1 MSLQY
6 VKFEMANERER
17 EESHYSI
24 SVVTIGIL
32 MLQQHSS
39 VCTTKAYEKGA
50 FGRIFEV
57 ADCFVLTITFQHT
70 KSWFHG

>member
-17 EESHYSI
+17 EESHYSF

-32 MLQQHSS
+32 MLQQHSP

-57 ADCFVLTITFQHT
+57 VDIFLLTLTFQHS
-70 KSWFHG
+70 KS

>member
-57 ADCFVLTITFQHT
+57 ADCFVLTIIFPHT
-70 KSWFHG
+70 KS

>member
-32 MLQQHSS
+32 MLQQRSS

-57 ADCFVLTITFQHT
+57 VDIFLLTLTFQHS
-70 KSWFHG
+70 KS